1 MFSEF
6 LQFLVTGVTMGA
18 TYALVALGF
27 SIIYNASHV
36 INFAQGDFVMIGGM
50 SAVFII
56 ASGVPMPIALLV
68 AVLFGGLVGILLYKG
83 GIEPARDAGVIPL
96 IIITV
101 GAALFLRGIAQV
113 VWGKSYHSLPAFTGD
128 EPIRFLGVV
137 MVPQSLW
144 VIGITT
150 LIVAGLAYFFN
161 RTRLGKAILATSYNR
176 DAAKLM
182 GINTN
187 MVLLISFGLAGLLGA
202 VAGVIVAPITFTYYE
217 IGVMLGLKG
226 FVAAVLGGLG
236 SFVGAVAGG
245 LVLGI
250 TEVMMAGYISSDY
263 KDAVAFVL
271 ILLILFFMP
280 SGLFGKASAERV

>member
-1 MFSEF
+1 MSEF
-6 LQFLVTGVTMGA
+6 LQYLVTGVTIGA

-27 SIIYNASHV
+27 SIIYNASSV

-50 SAVFII
+50 SAVFLL
-56 ASGVPMPIALLV
+56 ASGLPLPLALLAAAAIG
-68 AVLFGGLVGILLYKG
+68 AVVGVVLYKT
-83 GIEPARDAGVIPL
+83 GIEPARDAGVVPL
-96 IIITV
+96 IIITI
-101 GAALFLRGIAQV
+101 GAALFLRGLAQV
-113 VWGKSYHSLPAFTGD
+113 IWGKGFHALPPFSGE
-128 EPIRFLGVV
+128 EPIRFLGAV

-144 VIGITT
+144 VIGVTCV
-150 LIVAGLAYFFN
+150 IVIALAYFFN

-187 MVLLISFGLAGLLGA
+187 AILLISFGLAGLLGA
-202 VAGVIVAPITFTYYE
+202 IAGIIVAPITFTYYE

-236 SFVGAVAGG
+236 SFPGAVAGG
-245 LVLGI
+245 LVLGV
-250 TEVMMAGYISSDY
+250 TEAMMAGYVSSDY

-280 SGLFGKASAERV
+280 SGLLGKHSVERV

>member
-1 MFSEF
+1 MTDF
-6 LQFLVTGVTMGA
+6 LQFLVTGVTLGA

-56 ASGVPMPIALLV
+56 AAGVPMPMALMV

-83 GIEPARDAGVIPL
+83 GIEPARNAGVIPL

-101 GAALFLRGIAQV
+101 GAALFLRGVAQV
-113 VWGKSYHSLPAFTGD
+113 VWGRSYYSLPAFTG
-128 EPIRFLGVV
+128 ETPIRFMGVV
-137 MVPQSLW
+137 MLPQSLW
-144 VIGITT
+144 VIGITC
-150 LIVAGLAYFFN
+150 LIVAGLAYFFT
-161 RTRLGKAILATSYNR
+161 RTRMGKAILATSYNR

-187 MVLLISFGLAGLLGA
+187 MVLLISFALAGLLGA
-202 VAGVIVAPITFTYYE
+202 IAGVIIAPITFTYYE
-217 IGVMLGLKG
+217 VGVMLGLKG

-245 LVLGI
+245 LVLGV
-250 TEVMMAGYISSDY
+250 TEAMMAGYISSDY

-271 ILLILFFMP
+271 ILLILLFMP
-280 SGLFGKASAERV
+280 SGIFGKGSVERV

>member
-1 MFSEF
+1 MFTDF
-6 LQFLVTGVTMGA
+6 LQFLVTGVTIGA

-56 ASGVPMPIALLV
+56 ASGVPMPVALLI
-68 AVLFGGLVGILLYKG
+68 AVLFGALVGMLLYKG
-83 GIEPARDAGVIPL
+83 GIEPARNAGVIPL

-101 GAALFLRGIAQV
+101 GAALFLRGVAQV
-113 VWGKSYHSLPAFTGD
+113 VWGRSYHSLPGFSGD
-128 EPIRFLGVV
+128 EPVRFLGVV
-137 MVPQSLW
+137 MMPQSLW
-144 VIGITT
+144 VIGIT
-150 LIVAGLAYFFN
+150 LAIVAALGYFFT
-161 RTRLGKAILATSYNR
+161 RTMLGKAILATSHNR

-187 MVLLISFGLAGLLGA
+187 MILLVSFALAGLLGA

-217 IGVMLGLKG
+217 VGVMLGLKG

-236 SFVGAVAGG
+236 SFAGAIAGG
-245 LVLGI
+245 VILGV
-250 TEVMMAGYISSDY
+250 TEAMMAGYISSDY

-280 SGLFGKASAERV
+280 SGIFGKGGVERV

>member
-1 MFSEF
+1 MFTDF
-6 LQFLVTGVTMGA
+6 LQFLVTGVTIGA

-56 ASGVPMPIALLV
+56 ATGVPMPVALLV

-101 GAALFLRGIAQV
+101 GAALFLRGVAQV
-113 VWGKSYHSLPAFTGD
+113 VWGRSYHSLPGFSGD
-128 EPIRFLGVV
+128 EPVRFLGVV
-137 MVPQSLW
+137 MMPQSLW
-144 VIGITT
+144 VIGITVA
-150 LIVAGLAYFFN
+150 IVAALGYFFT
-161 RTRLGKAILATSYNR
+161 RTMLGKAILATSHNR

-187 MVLLISFGLAGLLGA
+187 MVLLVSFALAGLLGA

-217 IGVMLGLKG
+217 VGVMLGLKG

-236 SFVGAVAGG
+236 SFAGAIAGG
-245 LVLGI
+245 VILGV
-250 TEVMMAGYISSDY
+250 TEAMMAGYISSDY

-280 SGLFGKASAERV
+280 SGIFGKGGVERV

>member
-1 MFSEF
+1 MFSDF
-6 LQFLVTGVTMGA
+6 LQFLVTGVTIGA

-56 ASGVPMPIALLV
+56 ATGVPMPVALLI

-101 GAALFLRGIAQV
+101 GAALFLRGVAQV
-113 VWGKSYHSLPAFTGD
+113 VWGRSYHALPPFSGD

-137 MVPQSLW
+137 VMPQSLW
-144 VIGITT
+144 VLGITV
-150 LIVAGLAYFFN
+150 LIVAALGYFFT
-161 RTRLGKAILATSYNR
+161 RTMLGKAILATSHNR

-187 MVLLISFGLAGLLGA
+187 MVLLVSFALAGLLGA

-217 IGVMLGLKG
+217 VGVMLGLKG

-236 SFVGAVAGG
+236 SFVGAIAGG
-245 LVLGI
+245 VILGV
-250 TEVMMAGYISSDY
+250 TEAMMAGYISSDY

-280 SGLFGKASAERV
+280 SGIFGKGGVERV

>member
-1 MFSEF
+1 MFSDF
-6 LQFLVTGVTMGA
+6 LQFLVTGVTIGA

-56 ASGVPMPIALLV
+56 ASGVPMPVALLI

-101 GAALFLRGIAQV
+101 GAALFLRGVAQV
-113 VWGKSYHSLPAFTGD
+113 VWGRSYHALPPFTGD

-137 MVPQSLW
+137 VMPQSLW
-144 VIGITT
+144 VIGITVA
-150 LIVAGLAYFFN
+150 IVAALGYFFT
-161 RTRLGKAILATSYNR
+161 RTMLGKAILATSHNR

-187 MVLLISFGLAGLLGA
+187 MVLLVSFALAGLLGA

-217 IGVMLGLKG
+217 VGVMLGLKG

-236 SFVGAVAGG
+236 SFVGAIAGG
-245 LVLGI
+245 VILGV
-250 TEVMMAGYISSDY
+250 TEAMMAGYISSDY

-280 SGLFGKASAERV
+280 SGIFGKGGVERV